1 VLLLSG
7 ILLCFCCLD
16 LFLLFSR
23 KSFLHLEKRRGPDG
37 LHTEDKG
44 ADTVFRLKEEKTVLL
59 DSSSESRRIAMIS
72 SGIPGTLE
80 ESTGLKAYILV
91 DDFLIG
97 RDQTKVDFK
106 ISSLSVG
113 RIHAR
118 ITRRENS
125 FFIEDL
131 NSRNGTFLDQKRL
144 KKKEEYLLPENCKLR
159 FAENEF
165 YFVAN

>member
-1 VLLLSG
+1 
-7 ILLCFCCLD
+7 
-16 LFLLFSR
+16 
-23 KSFLHLEKRRGPDG
+23 
-37 LHTEDKG
+37 
-44 ADTVFRLKEEKTVLL
+44 LKEEKTVLL